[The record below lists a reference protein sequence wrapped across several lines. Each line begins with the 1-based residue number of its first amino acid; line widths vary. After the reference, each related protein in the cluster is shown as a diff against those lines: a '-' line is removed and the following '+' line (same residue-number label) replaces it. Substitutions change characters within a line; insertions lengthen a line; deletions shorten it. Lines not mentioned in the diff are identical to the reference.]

1 VPWPTS
7 STPDIEPAGAA
18 VLEYLG
24 IGAVLGLAAGLAPG
38 PLLALVLA
46 QAIRYGTREGVRVAA
61 APLITDLPIVLL
73 ATALVAAA
81 AEAAAGLLGAISLA
95 GAAFVAYLGVDA
107 IRTTGVDAGP
117 ADEAPRSWTRGAV
130 VNALSPHPYLFW
142 IAVGAPTLIR
152 AWGDGPLAAA
162 AFLVGFY
169 ACLVGAKMAVAVVA
183 GRSGGR
189 LRGGA
194 YRGVMLVLGGLLLL
208 FAVRLAAEGLRLL
221 GVLPS

>member
-1 VPWPTS
+1 
-7 STPDIEPAGAA
+7 

-24 IGAVLGLAAGLAPG
+24 TGAVLGLAAGFAPG

-46 QAIRYGTREGVRVAA
+46 QAIRYGTREGAKVAA
-61 APLITDLPIVLL
+61 APLITDIPIVLL

-81 AEAAAGLLGAISLA
+81 AEAAGSLLGAISLA
-95 GAAFVAYLGVDA
+95 GAVFVAYLGVES
-107 IRTTGVDAGP
+107 IRTTGVEAGRP
-117 ADEAPRSWTRGAV
+117 DEAPRSWTRGAA

-142 IAVGAPTLIR
+142 ITVGAPTLLL
-152 AWGDGPLAAA
+152 AWGEGPLAVA

-169 ACLVGAKMAVAVVA
+169 ACLVGAKMLLAVVA

-194 YRGVMLVLGGLLLL
+194 YRLVMAVLGGLLLV
-208 FAVRLAAEGLRLL
+208 FALRLAVEGLRLL
-221 GVLPS
+221 GLIGG